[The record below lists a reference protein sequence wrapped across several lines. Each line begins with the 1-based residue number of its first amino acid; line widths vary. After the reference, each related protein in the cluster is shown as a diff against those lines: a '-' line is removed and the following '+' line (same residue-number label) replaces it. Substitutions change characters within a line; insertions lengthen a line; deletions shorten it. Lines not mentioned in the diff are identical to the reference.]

1 MKATKRIKKLLK
13 DLQTFADGELHAPD
27 CGEEPHRGQE
37 SPTHSHDEDTDG
49 NPHEGPAA
57 DLAAVETSS
66 SASDTS
72 TESSSNVSRIFRDE
86 VERLVQQLGDSRILV
101 ATLMAEINIL
111 HQEKSRQDAQQGLVI
126 KRLEEEVV
134 HLQRQAHK
142 DLGLLK
148 ARQDQIELDVPILE
162 EQLKSLKDVL
172 HDLNISE
179 TLYVELMAT
188 SDEKRSVKAHLQ
200 ILAYQK
206 MNNMKDALESMRKE
220 RNTSREAL
228 ARENDEVE
236 KLKREMHRTM
246 AEVALRKMESG
257 DEMGA
262 LKARN
267 ERLEAEVRETRLHLE
282 VLKAKGSMYDE
293 VKEKLDKSEQNVMEA
308 ESQKAV
314 LTAQLQLVNDEKQQ
328 LSSTIK
334 DKDHCLDLL
343 NMDKV
348 YLSREVKAQLDH
360 VKKLEQDLERQQE
373 KTKAL
378 RSTKKELYDKVLND
392 GKDNQ
397 AANEQRLQAELSR
410 LREQANTNIEQL
422 RKEATEV
429 ADEKVRTFREMR
441 DAALSEAERV
451 QAISRES
458 KSMHDEILSKYQ
470 ELQRISEAR
479 DVKAQSEMKVRE
491 FELEQ
496 LRMVQQELKCL
507 SNQKS
512 IDNEGLQAK
521 VKVLTERYH
530 TLEMESGQALAHL
543 RSESEIQQVELR
555 ILKEK
560 HTRLEE
566 LSGKPFEDL
575 KHELEVAKT
584 HVKIYKQRLSMYEKQ
599 VVAAHGQAIEHGT
612 HNWEETWKSKKTH
625 AKDEKHSHLKSSQSQ
640 TPGSEQLLKRERLED
655 KAKGKL
661 LKELVQASV
670 KQSKY
675 IEQPQAY
682 LMNVV
687 KEAEK
692 HFNDARLPKIQLESE
707 LRKARTTN
715 HHVCNRLQNLQR
727 DLKRIL
733 QARGTME
740 NFQRLLREKGIHISD
755 EVIKRITQSKSKS
768 LTPT

>member
-27 CGEEPHRGQE
+27 CGEEHHQGQE
-37 SPTHSHDEDTDG
+37 SPTHSHDEDTNG
-49 NPHEGPAA
+49 NPHEGP
-57 DLAAVETSS
+57 AAVETSS

-111 HQEKSRQDAQQGLVI
+111 HQEKSRQDAQQGLVT

-179 TLYVELMAT
+179 NLYVELMAT

-206 MNNMKDALESMRKE
+206 MKNMKDELESMRKE

-236 KLKREMHRTM
+236 KLKREMHRMM
-246 AEVALRKMESG
+246 AEGTLRKMESG
-257 DEMGA
+257 DKMGA

-267 ERLEAEVRETRLHLE
+267 ERLEAEVRETHLHLE

-314 LTAQLQLVNDEKQQ
+314 LTAQLQLVNDEKQR
-328 LSSTIK
+328 LSSAIK

-348 YLSREVKAQLDH
+348 YLSREVKTQLDN

-378 RSTKKELYDKVLND
+378 RSTRKELYDKVLND
-392 GKDNQ
+392 GKENQ
-397 AANEQRLQAELSR
+397 ATTEQRLQAELSR
-410 LREQANTNIEQL
+410 LREQASKDIEQL

-441 DAALSEAERV
+441 DAALSEVERV

-458 KSMHDEILSKYQ
+458 KSMHDEILCKYQ

-479 DVKAQSEMKVRE
+479 DVKAQSELKVQE
-491 FELEQ
+491 FELEH

-512 IDNEGLQAK
+512 IDNEALQAK

-560 HTRLEE
+560 HARLEE
-566 LSGKPFEDL
+566 LCGKPFENL

-599 VVAAHGQAIEHGT
+599 VIAAHGQAIEHGT
-612 HNWEETWKSKKTH
+612 LSWEETWKSKKTH

-682 LMNVV
+682 LMNVI
-687 KEAEK
+687 KEADK
-692 HFNDARLPKIQLESE
+692 NFNDARLPKIQLESE
-707 LRKARTTN
+707 LRKARTKN
-715 HHVCNRLQNLQR
+715 HHVCNQLQNLQR

-755 EVIKRITQSKSKS
+755 EVVKRITQSKSKS